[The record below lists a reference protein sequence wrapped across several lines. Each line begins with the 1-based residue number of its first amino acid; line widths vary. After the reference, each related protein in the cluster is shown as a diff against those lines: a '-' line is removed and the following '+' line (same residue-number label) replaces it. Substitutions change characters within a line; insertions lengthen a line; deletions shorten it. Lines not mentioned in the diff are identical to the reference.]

1 MYTLFSFLES
11 SIILEINNKGK
22 LQDSYI
28 SLNVSIFISRRL
40 FLLLWDNTSV
50 LQHLEPVTNR
60 IKEFC
65 FFFSVGG

>member
-60 IKEFC
+60 IKEF
-65 FFFSVGG
+65 FFSVGG